1 MTISLARANGSTVE
15 ISFGA
20 VLSQDPP
27 EHLSK
32 AFSAVNA
39 LRPPVLPGYPR
50 PWFDAH
56 AGRHNFSRPLAE
68 I

>member
-39 LRPPVLPGYPR
+39 LEARRFGIDGSYYIV
-50 PWFDAH
+50 
-56 AGRHNFSRPLAE
+56 NK
-68 I
+68 IIIQ